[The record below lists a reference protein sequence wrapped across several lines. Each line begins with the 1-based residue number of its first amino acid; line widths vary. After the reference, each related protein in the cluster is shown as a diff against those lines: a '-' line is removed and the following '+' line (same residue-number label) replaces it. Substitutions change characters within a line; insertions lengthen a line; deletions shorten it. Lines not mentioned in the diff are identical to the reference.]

1 MTIKHNGK
9 PGVPQSYKDVT
20 QKLKAVGEFNVGT
33 KFYKSNPKHQ
43 K

>member
-9 PGVPQSYKDVT
+9 PGVPQSYKDT
-20 QKLKAVGEFNVGT
+20 TELLRKAGQFNLNVQSGHS
-33 KFYKSNPKHQ
+33 KRKK

>member
-20 QKLKAVGEFNVGT
+20 KHLAEMGRFNRTGNVPV
-33 KFYKSNPKHQ
+33 KKIKPR
-43 K
+43 